1 MHGWLAC
8 DLNWTRFVSHVTR
21 CDHHRH
27 AVKARQQP
35 EWLGIH
41 AMILLAIAANLV
53 ILFKGST
60 TD

>member
-8 DLNWTRFVSHVTR
+8 DLSRTRFVSTVTR
-21 CDHHRH
+21 FDHRRH

-41 AMILLAIAANLV
+41 AMISLAIAANLV

-60 TD
+60 TV